1 MGFQYLVPHP
11 SFVWLFSVILVV
23 LSVLELTPRVKPSP
37 MGNIYLYPGPLDRG
51 RVQTLADKI
60 KCSHILVKKQS
71 EAILILERLKKGESF
86 TNLAK
91 ELSIDKGSAKKGGD
105 LGLFG
110 RGMMVKPFEEAAF
123 KLNKGEVTSEPV
135 KTEFGY
141 HIIKRA
147 G

>member
-1 MGFQYLVPHP
+1 MDTYTEYGF
-11 SFVWLFSVILVV
+11 FG
-23 LSVLELTPRVKPSP
+23 T
-37 MGNIYLYPGPLDRG
+37 GNIIYNFHQVIIIVSDQK
-51 RVQTLADKI
+51 VADKI

-71 EAILILERLKKGESF
+71 EAISILERLKKGESF

-123 KLNKGEVTSEPV
+123 RLNKGEVTSEPV